1 VKSNNYPNF
10 EFTTKSTTKPKEPND
25 VMLTITKKDSMNNGI

>member
-10 EFTTKSTTKPKEPND
+10 EFTTRSTTKSKEPND
-25 VMLTITKKDSMNNGI
+25 VIPTITKIDSMKNGI